1 MCFSYVSVCCNP
13 GFSKRLLLLNNILYY
28 LFSLSCQRDAEIKEV
43 YTVNA
48 LKTAEIVLFNFIF
61 INTRENQKKIKIAL
75 RMNELR
81 TG

>member
-1 MCFSYVSVCCNP
+1 MCFSYVPVCCNP

-28 LFSLSCQRDAEIKEV
+28 LFSLSCQCDAEIKEV

-61 INTRENQKKIKIAL
+61 SNTRENQKNK
-75 RMNELR
+75 
-81 TG
+81 

>member
-1 MCFSYVSVCCNP
+1 M
-13 GFSKRLLLLNNILYY
+13 NNILYY

-61 INTRENQKKIKIAL
+61 INTRENQKKNK
-75 RMNELR
+75 NCFTDE
-81 TG
+81 

>member
-1 MCFSYVSVCCNP
+1 M
-13 GFSKRLLLLNNILYY
+13 NNILYY
-28 LFSLSCQRDAEIKEV
+28 LFSLSCQCDAEIKEV